1 MKHLYTTILI
11 LVAFLAV
18 SGIAYGGGGLKFEA
32 DLDGGQE
39 VPPVVTATTGEI
51 EVKFNDDL
59 TAADFELK
67 VRNGVAVLQ
76 AHLHCAPAGQN
87 GSVVVFLF
95 GLIPGGF
102 DVDGDLA
109 EFTFT
114 EANITNFACGE
125 TLEELAA
132 EMQSGNVYA
141 NVHTVDNPGGEVRGQ
156 LLED

>member
-11 LVAFLAV
+11 LVAFFAV
-18 SGIAYGGGGLKFEA
+18 SGIAYGDEGLKFEA
-32 DLDGGQE
+32 DLDGGL
-39 VPPVVTATTGEI
+39 VVTNTTGEI
-51 EVKFNDDL
+51 EVEFNDDL
-59 TAADFELK
+59 TAAEFELK